1 MIGHQLALI
10 RREIWEHRS
19 IYVTPIAIAV
29 IVSLISVAG
38 MVTVSAF
45 DKEVHMAIFSA
56 SNIAGDAERQAALTV
71 LFLGTSWV
79 FLFALVILT
88 AFYTLDCLYAE
99 RKDKS
104 ILFWRSLPITDAET
118 VISKLLT
125 AVFVLP
131 LFTVAAIIVTHLVN
145 LLITTVWVML
155 KGGNAAHLIWGSV
168 PLFDNWAAALIVT
181 IASAVWMSPFIGW
194 FLFVSAVTKRAPLL
208 MAFMPLII
216 IPIMEWIFF
225 RSKIFASAVFG
236 RGEMI
241 PLFREMDI
249 RHFFDEERMVVNEE
263 LVSLLAHIDIG
274 RFLVSPSVWAGI
286 VVCGLFATA
295 AIYVRRYRDES

>member
-10 RREIWEHRS
+10 RREIWEHRA

-29 IVSLISVAG
+29 IVSLISLAG

-45 DKEVHMAIFSA
+45 DKEVNLALFSA
-56 SNIAGDAERQAALTV
+56 SSIAGDAERQAALTV
-71 LFLGTSWV
+71 FFLGTSWV
-79 FLFALVILT
+79 FLFALAILT
-88 AFYTLDCLYAE
+88 TFYSLDSLYAE

-118 VISKLLT
+118 VVSKLLT
-125 AVFVLP
+125 ALFVLP

-145 LLITTVWVML
+145 LVITTGWVMV

-168 PLFDNWAAALIVT
+168 SLIDNWMAALAVT
-181 IASAVWMSPFIGW
+181 IASAVWMSPLIGW
-194 FLFVSAVTKRAPLL
+194 FLFVSAFTKRAPLL

-216 IPIMEWIFF
+216 IPIIEWMFF
-225 RSKIFASAVFG
+225 RSKLFASAVFG

-241 PLFREMDI
+241 PLFREIDI
-249 RHFFDEERMVVNEE
+249 ERFFDEERMSVNEE
-263 LVSLLAHIDIG
+263 VVSLLAHIDIG
-274 RFLVSPSVWAGI
+274 GFLLSPSVWAGV

>member
-1 MIGHQLALI
+1 
-10 RREIWEHRS
+10 
-19 IYVTPIAIAV
+19 
-29 IVSLISVAG
+29 VSLVSLAG

-45 DKEVHMAIFSA
+45 DKEVNIALFGA
-56 SNIAGDAERQAALTV
+56 TNIAGDAERQAALTV
-71 LFLGTSWV
+71 FFLGTSWV
-79 FLFALVILT
+79 FLFALAILT
-88 AFYTLDCLYAE
+88 TFYSLDSLYAE

-145 LLITTVWVML
+145 LVITTGWVIV
-155 KGGNAAHLIWGSV
+155 KGGNAAHLVWGSV
-168 PLFDNWAAALIVT
+168 TLFDNWAAALIVT
-181 IASAVWMSPFIGW
+181 VASAIWMSPFIGW
-194 FLFVSAVTKRAPLL
+194 FLFVSAFTKRSPLL

-216 IPIMEWIFF
+216 VPIIEWIFF

-236 RGEMI
+236 RGEVI

-249 RHFFDEERMVVNEE
+249 EHFFDEERMQVNEE
-263 LVSLLAHIDIG
+263 LVSLLAHIDVG
-274 RFLVSPSVWAGI
+274 KFLLSPSVWVGM
-286 VVCGLFATA
+286 VVCGILVTA

>member
-10 RREIWEHRS
+10 RREIWEHRA

-29 IVSLISVAG
+29 IVSLISLAG

-45 DKEVHMAIFSA
+45 DRELNIALFSA
-56 SNIAGDAERQAALTV
+56 SNIAGDTERQAALTV
-71 LFLGTSWV
+71 FFLGTSWV
-79 FLFALVILT
+79 FLFALAILT
-88 AFYTLDCLYAE
+88 TFYTLDSLYAE

-118 VISKLLT
+118 VLSKLLT

-131 LFTVAAIIVTHLVN
+131 LFTIAAIIATHLVN
-145 LLITTVWVML
+145 LVITTGWVMV
-155 KGGNAAHLIWGSV
+155 KGGNAAHLVWGSV
-168 PLFDNWAAALIVT
+168 SLFDNWVAALVVT
-181 IASAVWMSPFIGW
+181 IACAIWMSPLIGW
-194 FLFVSAVTKRAPLL
+194 FLFVSAFTKRSPLL

-216 IPIMEWIFF
+216 IPIIEWIFF
-225 RSKIFASAVFG
+225 RSKLFASAVFG

-241 PLFREMDI
+241 PLFREMDLE
-249 RHFFDEERMVVNEE
+249 RFFDEERMKVNEE
-263 LVSLLAHIDIG
+263 VVSLLGHIDVG
-274 RFLVSPSVWAGI
+274 KFLLSPSVWAGV